1 MKENQDCNLQSVYQ
15 QIVEIS
21 KKYQVKK
28 VVLFG
33 SRAVSYTH
41 LTLPTIA

>member
-28 VVLFG
+28 
-33 SRAVSYTH
+33 SSIIWITCAWN
-41 LTLPTIA
+41 

>member
-21 KKYQVKK
+21 KKISGKK
-28 VVLFG
+28 SSIIWVTC
-33 SRAVSYTH
+33 AWN
-41 LTLPTIA
+41 